1 LSNLGVF
8 SEEPVTLRRPIKRTL
23 RAQSARELTSRQ
35 PAYININHLYVITLM
50 RAKPANQQRS
60 QEKRDRILA
69 ALDTLLTQR
78 PFAEIG
84 IAELAREAD
93 VPPATIYQ
101 RFSNVDATGS
111 VLLELYFRS
120 VEEWARRPRQRPLAP
135 NASLLEALRA
145 IATDALDQVTT
156 IGHVM
161 RPAYLYSRQH
171 PDRVGPGW
179 QHLEKMAL
187 QGFKAFLSSRA
198 SEVHVKDLDEAAEV
212 LCHLYNFQLL
222 GPLLHS
228 DEAAWTSPSAR
239 RRFVARLAT
248 VAYRYLAFPS

>member
-1 LSNLGVF
+1 V
-8 SEEPVTLRRPIKRTL
+8 
-23 RAQSARELTSRQ
+23 
-35 PAYININHLYVITLM
+35 

-69 ALDTLLTQR
+69 AMDALLTQR

-84 IAELAREAD
+84 VADLAREAH

-101 RFSNVDATGS
+101 RFSNVDASAS
-111 VLLELYFRS
+111 VLLELYFRK
-120 VEEWARRPRQRPLAP
+120 VEEWARRPRQRLLAP
-135 NASLLEALRA
+135 SASLLEALQA
-145 IATDALDQVTT
+145 IATDALDQVATL
-156 IGHVM
+156 GHVM

-179 QHLEKMAL
+179 VHLQKLAL
-187 QGFKAFLSSRA
+187 QGFRAFVSSRA
-198 SEVHVKDLDEAAEV
+198 SELHVKDLDEAAEV

-228 DEAAWTSPSAR
+228 DETAWKSSSAR
-239 RRFVARLAT
+239 KRFAARLANL
-248 VAYRYLAFPS
+248 AYRYLTFPG